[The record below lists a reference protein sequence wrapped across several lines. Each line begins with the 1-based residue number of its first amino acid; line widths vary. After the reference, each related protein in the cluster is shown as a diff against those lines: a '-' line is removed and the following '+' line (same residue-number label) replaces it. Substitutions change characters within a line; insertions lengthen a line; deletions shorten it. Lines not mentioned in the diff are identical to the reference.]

1 MKKFIIICLVAVGV
15 LLIGGGVFAYI
26 YLGNNTTTEE
36 LSSKPSKRVAL
47 DDTAVFYIDLGQM
60 LDKSG
65 IDESFTSANRQLAA
79 TVLTANL
86 DDRKWNNY
94 AGTLLANL
102 AHSGIDIYTPIYGY
116 ANFNEEAENI
126 DLVFVGKVIDAA
138 KVDEFVAF
146 CSALIEEDGA
156 EPIVIDYDGDRRIIE
171 FGDMVVAYNE
181 QRVVLTY
188 TDSDNE
194 RRTFLDKA
202 FKRPVADVSAY
213 APHDMAI
220 DIRLKPIMN
229 LVRASVEDNMAMLRE
244 EMEYAFYDEERE
256 YYAEA
261 IASAE
266 DSLEQ
271 FDNMYANL
279 SNDASALLTLTF
291 EDGRI
296 VLEGQIDGYKSDFE
310 FGKKLSNDHLAMVGS
325 DALAI
330 LNISVDGK
338 SVGELLSEQL
348 DPKYAA
354 MLNMERNEFNIFAGV
369 LCDAI
374 ESIDGDVTLAVTDV
388 NVYETMLSGA
398 DILLAADVT
407 DDYIISN
414 IAQYTAGY
422 LQPAGTNIY
431 RADFGLNRL
440 LVGQNDDV
448 FYAALNM
455 EYTPSATPATEAEW
469 FDDVKDS
476 YAYLVLD
483 INNIMDND
491 FIRNAY
497 RQGLHGANSAE
508 YAIIDSLVNA
518 MGYAYVVVEEKQ
530 AAKMVLVFDD
540 KDTNS
545 LEQVVDI
552 VMPHLIK
559 QMSRNLF

>member
-1 MKKFIIICLVAVGV
+1 MKKFIIICLVAAGV
-15 LLIGGGVFAYI
+15 LLIGGGVFAYL
-26 YLGNNTTTEE
+26 YFSGDTTTEE
-36 LSSKPSKRVAL
+36 PSSKPSKRVAL
-47 DDTAVFYIDLGQM
+47 DDTAIFYIDLGQM

-65 IDESFTSANRQLAA
+65 IDESLTAANRQLAA

-86 DDRKWNNY
+86 DDRKWNSY
-94 AGTLLANL
+94 AGTLLTNL

-116 ANFNEEAENI
+116 ANFDKEAENI
-126 DLVFVGKVIDAA
+126 DIVFVGKVIDAA

-146 CSALIEEDGA
+146 CSALCEEDGA

-171 FGDMVVAYNE
+171 FDDIVVAYNE
-181 QRVVLTY
+181 QRVILTY
-188 TDSDNE
+188 TDNDDE

-220 DIRLKPIMN
+220 DIKLKPIID
-229 LVRASVEDNMAMLRE
+229 LARASAEDNVAMLRE

-256 YYAEA
+256 YFAEA
-261 IASAE
+261 ITSTE
-266 DSLEQ
+266 DSLEKL
-271 FDNMYANL
+271 DEIYTDL
-279 SNDASALLTLTF
+279 SADASALLTLTF

-296 VLEGQIDGYKSDFE
+296 VLEGQIDGYKSDLE

-374 ESIDGDVTLAVTDV
+374 ESINGDVTLAITDI
-388 NVYETMLSGA
+388 NTYETMLSGVDA
-398 DILLAADVT
+398 LLAADVT

-448 FYAALNM
+448 FYATLNM
-455 EYTPSATPATEAEW
+455 DYTPSATPATEAEW
-469 FDDVKDS
+469 FDNVNDS

-483 INNIMDND
+483 INNIMNND

-497 RQGLHGANSAE
+497 QRELHHSNSDEA
-508 YAIIDSLVNA
+508 ALIDNLVGA
-518 MGYAYVVVEEKQ
+518 MGYAYLVVDEKQ
-530 AAKMVLVFDD
+530 SAKMVLVFDD